1 MHTTGIKQQ
10 NTHYLGTY
18 FAIYFSYF
26 LPTQI
31 QKKNIGVCTY
41 VKTTSDGH
49 RLYVKLDFEIN
60 TGERIISSFFAK
72 HLCFLNA
79 VVP

>member
-1 MHTTGIKQQ
+1 MLQLI
-10 NTHYLGTY
+10 
-18 FAIYFSYF
+18 FSYF
-26 LPTQI
+26 FAHSDSEE
-31 QKKNIGVCTY
+31 KYRCVC

-49 RLYVKLDFEIN
+49 RSYVKLDFEIN
-60 TGERIISSFFAK
+60 TGEGIISSFFAK